1 MGLDLSVKEKE
12 VIAWLSE
19 HKLMPSPE
27 LVTHVVNHPEGLVLL
42 EKSLDSLDGPKLFLS
57 VSDLVVDEHPEPPK
71 PISRPKVTNI
81 PPVIIDRQINKSMAD
96 GKLESYVSLFNDRF
110 KTLSRLVRRDPSMR
124 DAGGLSNLDPDEENK
139 VIGMVADIR
148 TFPNGRIRVALEDSK
163 NRLNLMLT
171 EPEEGSLNLLHDE
184 VIGVSGKL
192 SRQGN
197 LLFVNSPI
205 VRPHVGRYR
214 EFARADEPY
223 IALFISDIHLGS
235 NTFKNREWEKF
246 TSWLNG
252 EVDYHKEWIPNPGYL
267 IIAGDAVD
275 GIDSYPGQ
283 EDDLSITDVWEQ
295 YSELATSVSKI
306 PTEIQTVIMPG
317 NHDAVRLMEPQLP
330 LPDRVIKNFKE
341 NLTFTANPV
350 LLDISGVKILC
361 YHGKSL
367 DDLVSLRDLSY
378 DNPMAMMKELLNRRH
393 MAPIYGGKTPLAPE
407 REDHLLIREIP
418 DIFVTGHVHSCG
430 VERYKGVLMLNPG
443 TWQAQ
448 TDYQKMMGFQPD
460 PCRAIAV
467 NLQTFDTQVLDF
479 NF

>member
-1 MGLDLSVKEKE
+1 
-12 VIAWLSE
+12 
-19 HKLMPSPE
+19 MPSPE
-27 LVTHVVNHPEGLVLL
+27 LVAHVVNHPEGLVLL
-42 EKSLDSLDGPKLFLS
+42 EKSVDSLEEPKLFLS
-57 VSDLVVDEHPEPPK
+57 VSDLVVDEHPKPPK

-81 PPVIIDRQINKSMAD
+81 PPVIIERQINKSLAD

-124 DAGGLSNLDPDEENK
+124 DAGSLSNLDPDEENK

-148 TFPNGRIRVALEDSK
+148 TFSNGRIRVALEDSK
-163 NRLNLMLT
+163 SRLNLMLS
-171 EPEEGSLNLLHDE
+171 EPEEGSLNLLYDE

-235 NTFKNREWEKF
+235 KTFKNGEWDKF
-246 TSWLNG
+246 ISWLNG
-252 EVDYHKEWIPNPGYL
+252 DVDYHKEWIPNPGYL

-330 LPDRVIKNFKE
+330 LPDRVIKNFKD